1 MKSHGWKCICSL
13 LVAILI
19 SRPGLSQEDD
29 ILGDPTAAAEED
41 GVAVD
46 ANAED
51 FKDFSIF
58 PNETPQPNDEEAAE
72 MAQFN
77 ASGKAKA
84 EQGDLDGALDD
95 FEKANLVV
103 PNFTS
108 FLEIGRIRVQRVGDR
123 GAQGNRSRLPG
134 LARVQ

>member
-1 MKSHGWKCICSL
+1 MG
-13 LVAILI
+13 
-19 SRPGLSQEDD
+19 
-29 ILGDPTAAAEED
+29 
-41 GVAVD
+41 
-46 ANAED
+46 
-51 FKDFSIF
+51 

-108 FLEIGRIRVQRVGDR
+108 FLEIGRILREQGDVVRAVANLNRAVQLVSSVPAEEYNGS
-123 GAQGNRSRLPG
+123 ATEALKEIG
-134 LARVQ
+134 LAYLDSQEFNNAIQAF